1 MSCLTIFE
9 ISGAH
14 VNDHECHKIRH
25 KNKQKKKKFFFYI
38 LFRSRLFIYFLPY
51 LDKLND
57 IRRFSAKY
65 KYIYIFL
72 GGIVSKGWERQFFY
86 IRSNI

>member
-25 KNKQKKKKFFFYI
+25 KNKQKKKNFFLYTFSIPFVYLFFT
-38 LFRSRLFIYFLPY
+38 LFRQI
-51 LDKLND
+51 
-57 IRRFSAKY
+57 
-65 KYIYIFL
+65 
-72 GGIVSKGWERQFFY
+72 ERY
-86 IRSNI
+86 